1 MALQDEGFC
10 AALSFRMAAD
20 LTNPII
26 AYQAV
31 LVLVGAVLLWRYF
44 ISPSS
49 RMRRGPSPLPTWEG
63 QPSDLLMFLL
73 LVIAGAILGGLVAAS
88 ASRMLKVH
96 GDAATLVA
104 GAGAQFGMFLGV
116 AGYAS
121 YSPQYRWQAR
131 QSFGTIVGS
140 GFVTFAIA
148 CPILYATSYAWE
160 TLLQLFGL
168 PAEPQDLIRMFADA
182 KSPKLMTGLIVLATV
197 VAPIVE
203 ESIFRAGIFRFL
215 RTRAPRAL
223 ALLLPAVLFAA
234 LHVDWSTL
242 TGFASF
248 APLLVLALIFSVAYE
263 QTGNIATTMIAH
275 ALFNLNTII
284 LILAGATS

>member
-1 MALQDEGFC
+1 
-10 AALSFRMAAD
+10 MAAD
-20 LTNPII
+20 LMMNPIVV
-26 AYQAV
+26 YQIL
-31 LVLVGAVLLWRYF
+31 LVLVGAVLLWKYV
-44 ISPSS
+44 ISPAS
-49 RMRRGPSPLPTWEG
+49 RLQRGPSPLPAWEG

-88 ASRMLKVH
+88 GSRMLKIH

-116 AGYAS
+116 AVYS
-121 YSPQYRWQAR
+121 SFSPQYRWQAK
-131 QSFGTIVGS
+131 QSLGTILGS

-168 PAEPQDLIRMFADA
+168 PAEPQDLIRMFAEA
-182 KSPKLMTGLIVLATV
+182 KSPRLMTGLIVLATV

-215 RTRAPRAL
+215 RTRAPRSL
-223 ALLLPAVLFAA
+223 ALLLPAVLFAC

-263 QTGNIATTMIAH
+263 RTGNIATTMLAH

-284 LILAGATS
+284 LILAGAAN